1 MNLSFYH
8 SIPTSTSYNGIPL
21 EYCTEETDNIK
32 RRALFALL
40 TTDLKTSSLSS
51 NFNSGIS
58 GRLNTCIDAV
68 DFQHWALLAHL
79 EQGNLYLLYEVSQD
93 EATGKLRAYRAD
105 VSRELFETA
114 RKIGYCE
121 TSPREFL
128 EKAKGLRSNDTEYQL
143 LTNNCQ
149 TFARHATYVAQ
160 RVPP

>member
-1 MNLSFYH
+1 M
-8 SIPTSTSYNGIPL
+8 
-21 EYCTEETDNIK
+21 
-32 RRALFALL
+32 L

-58 GRLNTCIDAV
+58 GGLNTCIDPV

-114 RKIGYCE
+114 RKIGYYE
-121 TSPREFL
+121 TSPQEL
-128 EKAKGLRSNDTEYQL
+128 LGKAKCLRSNDTEYQL

-149 TFARHATYVAQ
+149 TWLKEFLHEICPYMLLKLSVLLQEMDPYSSHDPVSDFSSDAFLNKVK
-160 RVPP
+160 